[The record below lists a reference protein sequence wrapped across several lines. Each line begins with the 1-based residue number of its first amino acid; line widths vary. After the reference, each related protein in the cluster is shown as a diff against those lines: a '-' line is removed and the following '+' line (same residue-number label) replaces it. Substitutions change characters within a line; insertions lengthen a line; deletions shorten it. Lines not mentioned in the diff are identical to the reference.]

1 MYHKINKLGGRRRE
15 GSAKAREGWY
25 RRRSATGRVA
35 EREGGEGGETGVRR
49 EGAAGKRE
57 RGEGGDKCG
66 GVEWRREGGSRVQL
80 EGAAGTGRRG
90 GGGNEAGIETEK
102 PMAGRGEGEEIASQI
117 ENRKGKVFDG
127 QEKGWTRTRRCK
139 GQAGRKRRGR
149 GRQRERR
156 EAAREGEGKEW
167 GKEGSRA
174 WRMGHGWTRMRRAYR
189 GNHTET

>member
-1 MYHKINKLGGRRRE
+1 MRGEVRRVGWRRERAVRSGYGAREAGTGGRQ
-15 GSAKAREGWY
+15 GQ
-25 RRRSATGRVA
+25 V
-35 EREGGEGGETGVRR
+35 
-49 EGAAGKRE
+49 
-57 RGEGGDKCG
+57 
-66 GVEWRREGGSRVQL
+66 RREGGSGVQL

-90 GGGNEAGIETEK
+90 GGGNEVGIGTEK
-102 PMAGRGEGEEIASQI
+102 PMAGRGEGEEIASQT

-139 GQAGRKRRGR
+139 GQAGRTRRGR

-156 EAAREGEGKEW
+156 RGEKMKEW

-189 GNHTET
+189 GNHTETWSAVVTGE